1 MTLLDRTEGQIGTG
15 QRSRQGRQRQQR
27 GRSNQKQVNVGSTE
41 RSASLAAGSLITMLG
56 LSRRSVP
63 GLLIAGLGG
72 MIMYRGASGHCSAY
86 AALGVNTAEGEEAT
100 SPEEISERGIHV
112 EQALLV
118 DRSPEDLYKYWRNFE
133 NLPQIMSHL
142 KSVKVTGDKQSKWEA
157 KAPMIAGGSA
167 TWEAE
172 ITADEPNSRIAWK
185 SLPGSE
191 IDSVG
196 EIRFSKAMGDRGT
209 EVHVSMEYL
218 PPAGKVG
225 HWLATIFGKAP
236 RTQIHEDLRSF
247 KRLMETGEIV
257 TIEGQPRGKCMG
269 SWKSSR

>member
-1 MTLLDRTEGQIGTG
+1 MTLLDRTEGQLGTG
-15 QRSRQGRQRQQR
+15 
-27 GRSNQKQVNVGSTE
+27 GRSQQERPRHQKQASKQVNVGRGE
-41 RSASLAAGSLITMLG
+41 RTASLAGGSLLTMLG
-56 LSRRSVP
+56 LSRRSMP
-63 GLLIAGLGG
+63 GLLLAGVGTML
-72 MIMYRGASGHCSAY
+72 MYRGASGNCPAYSA
-86 AALGVNTAEGEEAT
+86 LNMNTAEGEEAHG
-100 SPEEISERGIHV
+100 PDEIAERGIHV
-112 EQALLV
+112 EQAMLI
-118 DRSPEDLYKYWRNFE
+118 DRSPEDLYQYWRNFE

-142 KSVKVTGDKQSKWEA
+142 KSVKVTSDKRSKWEA

-172 ITADEPNSRIAWK
+172 ITRDEPNSLIAWK

-191 IDSVG
+191 IESVG

-236 RTQIHEDLRSF
+236 RTQIREDLRSF
-247 KRLMETGEIV
+247 KRLMETGEVV
-257 TIEGQPRGKCMG
+257 TNEGQPRGKCMG
-269 SWKSSR
+269 TWKISR

>member
-1 MTLLDRTEGQIGTG
+1 MTLLDRTEGQVEPEQGSQASPSKERAG
-15 QRSRQGRQRQQR
+15 QSHE
-27 GRSNQKQVNVGSTE
+27 KEVNVGRSE
-41 RSASLAAGSLITMLG
+41 RSASLVAGSLLTMLG

-63 GLLIAGLGG
+63 GLLVAGVGV
-72 MIMYRGASGHCSAY
+72 MIVYRGASGHCPAY
-86 AALGVNTAEGEEAT
+86 AALNVNTARGDNA
-100 SPEEISERGIHV
+100 SDPDEIAQRGIHV
-112 EQALLV
+112 EEAFLIN
-118 DRSPEDLYKYWRNFE
+118 RSPEELYQFWRNFE

-142 KSVKVTGDKQSKWEA
+142 EEVKVNDDKRSTWKA
-157 KAPMIAGGSA
+157 KAPAIAGGSV

-172 ITADEPNSRIAWK
+172 ITSDEPNSRIVWK

-191 IDSVG
+191 VSNVG

-225 HWLATIFGKAP
+225 HWLATLFGKSP
-236 RTQIHEDLRSF
+236 DTQIREDLRNF

-257 TIEGQPRGKCMG
+257 TVKGQPRGKCMG
-269 SWKSSR
+269 TWKPSR

>member
-1 MTLLDRTEGQIGTG
+1 MTLLDTTEGQIGTG
-15 QRSRQGRQRQQR
+15 QRSRQGRIRQQ
-27 GRSNQKQVNVGSTE
+27 GGSSNQKQINVGRSE
-41 RSASLAAGSLITMLG
+41 RSASLAAGSLLTLLG
-56 LSRRSVP
+56 LSRRSIP
-63 GLLIAGLGG
+63 GLLVAGVGS
-72 MIMYRGASGHCSAY
+72 MIMYRGASGHCPAC
-86 AALGVNTAEGEEAT
+86 AALDVNTAEGEET
-100 SPEEISERGIHV
+100 PSPEEISERDIHV

-118 DRSPEDLYKYWRNFE
+118 DRSPEDLYQYWRNFE

-142 KSVKVTGDKQSKWEA
+142 KSVKVTGDKRSQWEA
-157 KAPMIAGGSA
+157 KAPIIAGGSA

-172 ITADEPNSRIAWK
+172 ITRDEPNSLIAWK

-191 IDSVG
+191 IDCVG

-236 RTQIHEDLRSF
+236 RTQMREDLRSF

-269 SWKSSR
+269 TWKSSR